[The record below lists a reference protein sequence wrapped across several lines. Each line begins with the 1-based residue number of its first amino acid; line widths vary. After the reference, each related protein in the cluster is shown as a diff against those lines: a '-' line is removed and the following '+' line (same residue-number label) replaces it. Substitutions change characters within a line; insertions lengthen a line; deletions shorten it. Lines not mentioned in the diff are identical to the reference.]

1 MSIEIDRNELY
12 DLYINQNKT
21 RQEVAD
27 VFGVSSN
34 QIKYLV
40 KKLNMIKPR
49 DLFSI
54 NIGKSLIG
62 KEISTETKE
71 KISKSK
77 QNSIPWNK
85 GLTKES
91 DSRVAKYS
99 MLNKGKKGRVLTDS
113 QRKLISKR
121 TKEAMNNIDVKNKII
136 LNNKTRIYTDE
147 QRKRRSINAIKLW
160 NNPEYAAKCH
170 NSKFGNKPIYN
181 NIKFMSDTEMMF
193 AKELDKLSLKY
204 VYQPCHI
211 KYLNFIDNKYHNY
224 YPDFYIPK
232 YNLYLEVKYNK
243 NYTYDSRL
251 QFKLDGM
258 KKLNLVCILVDRK
271 DLSNL
276 LSIIENVTIG

>member
-1 MSIEIDRNELY
+1 MKR
-12 DLYINQNKT
+12 
-21 RQEVAD
+21 
-27 VFGVSSN
+27 
-34 QIKYLV
+34 
-40 KKLNMIKPR
+40 
-49 DLFSI
+49 
-54 NIGKSLIG
+54 
-62 KEISTETKE
+62 
-71 KISKSK
+71 
-77 QNSIPWNK
+77 IPWNK

-99 MLNKGKKGRVLTDS
+99 MLNKGKKRTVEQKL
-113 QRKLISKR
+113 LISKK

-276 LSIIENVTIG
+276 LSIIENVAIG

>member
-1 MSIEIDRNELY
+1 MSVEIDRNELY

-62 KEISTETKE
+62 KEIYTETKE

-160 NNPEYAAKCH
+160 NNPEYVAKCH

-276 LSIIENVTIG
+276 LSIIENVAIG

>member
-1 MSIEIDRNELY
+1 MSVEIDRNELY

-27 VFGVSSN
+27 IFGVSSS

-62 KEISTETKE
+62 KEVSTETKE

-85 GLTKES
+85 DLTKES

-99 MLNKGKKGRVLTDS
+99 MLNKGKKRTIEQKL
-113 QRKLISKR
+113 LISKK
-121 TKEAMNNIDVKNKII
+121 TKEAMKNPNIGQKII
-136 LNNKTRIYTDE
+136 RSNKSRVFTDE
-147 QRKRRSINAIKLW
+147 QRKRRSIISRRLW
-160 NNPEYAAKCH
+160 NNPEYAAKCS
-170 NSKFGNKPIYN
+170 NPKFGNKPIYN

-276 LSIIENVTIG
+276 LSIIENVAIG

>member
-1 MSIEIDRNELY
+1 MKLQEIDKNKLY
-12 DLYINQNKT
+12 QLYIIENKSREDISIIT
-21 RQEVAD
+21 
-27 VFGVSSN
+27 GVSCN
-34 QIKYLV
+34 RIKYLLKINNITKGRSLHNSV
-40 KKLNMIKPR
+40 ISRSNKGKTR
-49 DLFSI
+49 SI
-54 NIGKSLIG
+54 
-62 KEISTETKE
+62 ETK
-71 KISKSK
+71 KNIS
-77 QNSIPWNK
+77 NSLKGKTAWNK

-99 MLNKGKKGRVLTDS
+99 MLNKGKKRTVEQKL
-113 QRKLISKR
+113 LISKK

-276 LSIIENVTIG
+276 LSIIENVAIG

>member
-1 MSIEIDRNELY
+1 MSVEIDRNELY

-85 GLTKES
+85 GLTKDYDDRIKS
-91 DSRVAKYS
+91 ISSK
-99 MLNKGKKGRVLTDS
+99 NKGK
-113 QRKLISKR
+113 
-121 TKEAMNNIDVKNKII
+121 
-136 LNNKTRIYTDE
+136 
-147 QRKRRSINAIKLW
+147 
-160 NNPEYAAKCH
+160 H
-170 NSKFGNKPIYN
+170 
-181 NIKFMSDTEMMF
+181 
-193 AKELDKLSLKY
+193 LSL
-204 VYQPCHI
+204 
-211 KYLNFIDNKYHNY
+211 
-224 YPDFYIPK
+224 
-232 YNLYLEVKYNK
+232 E
-243 NYTYDSRL
+243 TR
-251 QFKLDGM
+251 
-258 KKLNLVCILVDRK
+258 
-271 DLSNL
+271 
-276 LSIIENVTIG
+276 

>member
-1 MSIEIDRNELY
+1 MSAEIDRNELY

-21 RQEVAD
+21 RQEVTD

-62 KEISTETKE
+62 KEVSTETKE

-99 MLNKGKKGRVLTDS
+99 MLNKGKKRTIEQKL
-113 QRKLISKR
+113 LISKK
-121 TKEAMNNIDVKNKII
+121 TKEAMKNPNIRQKII
-136 LNNKTRIYTDE
+136 KSNKSRVLTDE
-147 QRKRRSINAIKLW
+147 QRKRRSIIAIKLW

-170 NSKFGNKPIYN
+170 NPKFGNKPIYN
-181 NIKFMSDTEMMF
+181 DIKFMSDTEMMF

-271 DLSNL
+271 DVSNL
-276 LSIIENVTIG
+276 YNILEQTKHVAIG